1 MLANTA
7 RKETGIE
14 WSDGSGLLLYFLQDR
29 WLACDLDKYQFIE
42 GFVGF
47 GGGRYQCPG
56 RWFALMEM
64 HLFVAMVMCLFDIEL
79 LDKVPQPV
87 RRKGGGAGEG
97 KGRLRC

>member
-1 MLANTA
+1 MCISLSTMYCLLHFNTP
-7 RKETGIE
+7 
-14 WSDGSGLLLYFLQDR
+14 QDR

-64 HLFVAMVMCLFDIEL
+64 HLFVAMVICLFDIEL

-87 RRKGGGAGEG
+87 RREREGEG
-97 KGRLRC
+97 